1 MHQHLSNSYS
11 KFLNYAAAVLV
22 GVFLLL
28 FVKNVNL
35 DYAVVNNTNG
45 LSDSNVEVTYNN
57 EILSVDS
64 GNFNL
69 GKGDKVILKEAG
81 DFIYVSE
88 INKLFELKILLVI
101 FCAFILYIF
110 KMNGFRVVLSL
121 IGSIFVISY
130 FTLPFIAS
138 GYSPI
143 LICLISSFLLV
154 PVTFYLTHG
163 FNKKTNIA
171 VLSTLISIGF
181 SSIVI
186 LLAMKYLN
194 LSGLSSEESN
204 FLLFNGNLNLDFQ
217 GILFGGILISLLG
230 ILDDITISQTSL
242 TLEIQKA
249 NPKQSKK
256 LLFKRAMEVGKD
268 HIASLTNTIFLIYA
282 GASLPLLL
290 LFNVNAQEIS
300 SILNNET
307 FIEEIVR
314 SLIGSFSLIIAVFV
328 STYLACLNKNK

>member
-1 MHQHLSNSYS
+1 MHQHISNTYS
-11 KFLNYAAAVLV
+11 KFFNYTAAVLV

-35 DYAVVNNTNG
+35 DSAVVSNITD
-45 LSDSNVEVTYNN
+45 LSNSNVEVQYKNKTL
-57 EILSVDS
+57 IVDS

-69 GKGDKVILKEAG
+69 KKGDKVVLKEAG
-81 DFIYVSE
+81 DFIYVSQ
-88 INKLFELKILLVI
+88 INKLFELKTILII
-101 FCAFILYIF
+101 FCTFILYIF
-110 KMNGFRVVLSL
+110 KLNGFSVVLSL
-121 IGSIFVISY
+121 MGSIFVISY
-130 FTLPFIAS
+130 FTLPLIAN
-138 GYSPI
+138 GHSPI
-143 LICLISSFLLV
+143 LICLVSSFLLV
-154 PVTFYLTHG
+154 PITFYLTHG

-171 VLSTLISIGF
+171 VLSTLISIAF
-181 SSIVI
+181 SCVVI

-204 FLLFNGNLNLDFQ
+204 FLMFNGNLNLDFK

-314 SLIGSFSLIIAVFV
+314 SLIGSFSLIIAVFI
-328 STYLACLNKNK
+328 STYLACFNRNK